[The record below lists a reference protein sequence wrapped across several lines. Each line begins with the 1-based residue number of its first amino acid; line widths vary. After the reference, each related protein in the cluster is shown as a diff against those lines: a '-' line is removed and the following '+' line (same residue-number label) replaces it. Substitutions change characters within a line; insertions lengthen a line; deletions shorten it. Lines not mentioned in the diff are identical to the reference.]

1 MRSYCAL
8 YVDAGYLLSSSATR
22 VTGTSLRGGVRVD
35 HQALI
40 ERLLAQV
47 EDDSGLPL
55 LRVNWYDSGGNVN
68 GAPSSSQL
76 AIGML
81 PRVKL
86 RLGRLSPAG
95 EQKGVDLRLGLDL
108 VTHARNRI
116 VDVMYLLCGDD
127 DLTEA
132 VEEAQGHGVQVIL
145 VGVPDAE
152 GRPHA
157 VARHL
162 QREADGLILVDTA
175 AIDDTVHRAPPF
187 EPRPAAAGPVPDPA
201 LDPIL
206 DPIHDPTP
214 GPIPG
219 PGHVPDQV
227 AASTEAPCPSPAD
240 LAARPRP
247 AGGTAP
253 SHTSTSSSSS
263 TSTASP
269 MSSTSPT
276 SPTSPTPSRAASPDV
291 ARSSLVYSS
300 TTGRSSEPHLPAPLE
315 ATPEQIEEV
324 CRSVIRTWRASATE
338 AQHQALF
345 AGRPTIP
352 SDVDRALLMDL
363 SARLGVYE
371 IIESDRLTLRHRFW
385 DVAEELVGRTT
396 S

>member
-145 VGVPDAE
+145 LAVPNEAGE
-152 GRPHA
+152 PFG

-162 QREADGLILVDTA
+162 QRESDGLALIEEETIRESV
-175 AIDDTVHRAPPF
+175 R
-187 EPRPAAAGPVPDPA
+187 AAGPRPGLVGV
-201 LDPIL
+201 
-206 DPIHDPTP
+206 PTP
-214 GPIPG
+214 
-219 PGHVPDQV
+219 
-227 AASTEAPCPSPAD
+227 
-240 LAARPRP
+240 AAR
-247 AGGTAP
+247 GEG
-253 SHTSTSSSSS
+253 S
-263 TSTASP
+263 
-269 MSSTSPT
+269 
-276 SPTSPTPSRAASPDV
+276 
-291 ARSSLVYSS
+291 
-300 TTGRSSEPHLPAPLE
+300 
-315 ATPEQIEEV
+315 
-324 CRSVIRTWRASATE
+324 ASA
-338 AQHQALF
+338 Q
-345 AGRPTIP
+345 
-352 SDVDRALLMDL
+352 
-363 SARLGVYE
+363 
-371 IIESDRLTLRHRFW
+371 
-385 DVAEELVGRTT
+385 
-396 S
+396 

>member
-8 YVDAGYLLSSSATR
+8 YVDVGYLLCSSATR

-40 ERLLAQV
+40 QRLLAQV
-47 EDDSGLPL
+47 EADSGLPL

-68 GAPSSSQL
+68 GAPNTSQL

-108 VTHARNRI
+108 VRHARNRI
-116 VDVMYLLCGDD
+116 VDVLYLLCGDD

-132 VEEAQGHGVQVIL
+132 VEEAQGHGAQVIL

-162 QREADGLILVDTA
+162 QREADGLILVDAA
-175 AIDDTVHRAPPF
+175 AIDETVHRAPMS
-187 EPRPAAAGPVPDPA
+187 EPRTASATVPAAGPATGPA
-201 LDPIL
+201 S
-206 DPIHDPTP
+206 
-214 GPIPG
+214 GPATG
-219 PGHVPDQV
+219 PV
-227 AASTEAPCPSPAD
+227 PSPAD
-240 LAARPRP
+240 LASRPRP
-247 AGGTAP
+247 AIPAGHPAPAAPTARVP
-253 SHTSTSSSSS
+253 
-263 TSTASP
+263 P
-269 MSSTSPT
+269 
-276 SPTSPTPSRAASPDV
+276 AAFDRP
-291 ARSSLVYSS
+291 SLVYSS
-300 TTGRSSEPHLPAPLE
+300 TTGRPSELHGPAPLV
-315 ATPEQIEEV
+315 ATPEQIDEV
-324 CRSVIRTWRASATE
+324 CRSVISTWSASADE
-338 AQHQALF
+338 AQQQALF

-352 SDVDRALLMDL
+352 SEVDRALLMDL

-371 IIESDRLTLRHRFW
+371 ISESDRLTLRHRFW
-385 DVAEELVGRTT
+385 DVAEELVGRPT

>member
-145 VGVPDAE
+145 VGVPDAD

-187 EPRPAAAGPVPDPA
+187 EPRPAAAGPVPDPN
-201 LDPIL
+201 LD
-206 DPIHDPTP
+206 
-214 GPIPG
+214 PIPG
-219 PGHVPDQV
+219 PGHVPDQAA
-227 AASTEAPCPSPAD
+227 AASEAPCPSPAD

-253 SHTSTSSSSS
+253 SHTSTS
-263 TSTASP
+263 
-269 MSSTSPT
+269 PT
-276 SPTSPTPSRAASPDV
+276 SPTSPTPSRAASPD
-291 ARSSLVYSS
+291 ASRSSLVYSS

-315 ATPEQIEEV
+315 ATPEQITEV